1 MKGPVKIVKT
11 REIIEYLAGN
21 EIVKEM
27 ENYIERN
34 FEDFQEVRRNY
45 VNAIEQLE
53 NELDHNDLSYSQT
66 LAEAIEQQVA
76 SVMLFSGALGVKAN
90 LDHFLYPMGK
100 TVLDV
105 DFDVFLNERIAVRL
119 PEYEK
124 AQTVVESYL
133 KKIPPERNDIYEAI
147 IEYVSYIETV
157 GPKLTN
163 YFGFALGDE
172 ILFRVV
178 PGYHPDR
185 MLTERYFAVLVNYF
199 GREIERSF

>member
-1 MKGPVKIVKT
+1 VKT

-147 IEYVSYIETV
+147 IEYVSYLETV
-157 GPKLTN
+157 GPKLAN
-163 YFGFALGDE
+163 YFAFALGDE

-178 PGYHPDR
+178 PGYYPDR
-185 MLTERYFAVLVNYF
+185 TLTTRYLDILVDYF